1 MTPGE
6 YAMGMFK
13 SLHRFLCTSATAIG
27 TSLTPSSITI
37 HVNERTQT
45 QSVRVILFPD
55 GTYKI
60 DGEIRPEMEKLQ
72 P

>member
-6 YAMGMFK
+6 YTMAMFK
-13 SLHRFLCTSATAIG
+13 SLHHFLCTSTTAIG

-37 HVNERTQT
+37 HLNGRS
-45 QSVRVILFPD
+45 QSGSARVILFPD

-60 DGEIRPEMEKLQ
+60 DGEIKPEMEKQ